1 MSDTNHAD
9 RFVEALANSPTIGF
23 AIAGGANWRVEYANQ
38 RFQEWFPAPSD
49 DLSLTRRLPGLN
61 EERARRKIDKGHSYA
76 FESELKI
83 GARTTALRTTLS
95 EIEQTGR
102 RVVLAETVDITKQK
116 EQEYM
121 LNSFAKLADNNK
133 IQLEKANQALSQK
146 AEELQEAYDLIKA
159 QTNRIARELKVAR
172 ELLKEARRRV
182 EGPLLGDSPALRG
195 LREEI
200 TALAQN
206 DETAVLVGPVGTGK
220 ETIARAV
227 HHESKRASHAF
238 IHVNCSMLQTG
249 SYSLFGDRS
258 STEGGSGR
266 FDLALGGTLYLD
278 GLNHLPLDAQQRLA
292 QVLESQRS
300 GGNPDVRMIVS
311 NTSSLDDDLQN
322 GLLEPDLH
330 RCLAGRQHRVP
341 TLAER
346 REDIPKIA
354 EHFYRQHARLVG
366 KMIDSI
372 SEDSLD
378 RLQKY
383 RWPGNIKE
391 LRSVIE
397 RAVLSNEGTVL
408 EVDDDL
414 LAGGISV
421 GSYRLIERL
430 GRGGMGEVWLAKHQ
444 LLARPAAVKLIRPD
458 VFGQGGKDDNFRQ
471 RFQREAQATAKLR
484 SPHTVELYD
493 FGISGTGSFYYVME
507 HLEGLNL
514 EQMVRSFG
522 PLPAERAIE
531 FLKQACRALSE
542 AHQEGLV
549 HRDIKPANLFACHL
563 GTNYDFLKVLDFGM
577 VKNIQAE
584 QESTQLTAV
593 GSALGTPAYMAPEA
607 VSGGEVD
614 SRTDLY
620 SLGCV
625 GFWLLT
631 GCRVFE
637 AENPTKIILSHI
649 QEQPSAPSSVSG
661 LEIPQDLDLLVLR
674 CLAKVPGERPATAE
688 ELWQALD
695 VIPLE
700 NPWTHSRALEWWRLY
715 LPETSSA

>member
-1 MSDTNHAD
+1 MSSTLNPSTTDQKEPQRILLVDDNPTNLQVLFQTLEG
-9 RFVEALANSPTIGF
+9 RGYELL
-23 AIAGGANWRVEYANQ
+23 IAKSGEDA
-38 RFQEWFPAPSD
+38 
-49 DLSLTRRLPGLN
+49 
-61 EERARRKIDKGHSYA
+61 
-76 FESELKI
+76 LKI
-83 GARTTALRTTLS
+83 APKAQPHLILLDIMMPGIDGYETCRKLKEDPETRESAVIFLSALDDAKDKVRGLDLGA
-95 EIEQTGR
+95 
-102 RVVLAETVDITKQK
+102 VDFITKPFQG
-116 EQEYM
+116 EEVIARVNTHLTIQR
-121 LNSFAKLADNNK
+121 LNR
-133 IQLEKANQALSQK
+133 QLVDRNQAL
-146 AEELQEAYDLIKA
+146 EHEL
-159 QTNRIARELKVAR
+159 RVADD
-172 ELLKEARRRV
+172 LLKEARRRV
-182 EGPLLGDSPALRG
+182 EGPLLGDSPALQG

-227 HHESKRASHAF
+227 HHESKRASHTF
-238 IHVNCSMLQTG
+238 VHVNCSMLQTG
-249 SYSLFGDRS
+249 SNSLFGDRS

-266 FDLALGGTLYLD
+266 LELALGGTLYLD
-278 GLNHLPLDAQQRLA
+278 GLNHLPLDAQQQLA
-292 QVLESQRS
+292 RVLESQRS
-300 GGNPDVRMIVS
+300 GENPDARMIIS

-330 RCLAGRQHRVP
+330 RCLAGQQHRVP

-354 EHFYRQHARLVG
+354 EYFYRQHAQLLG
-366 KMIDSI
+366 KIIDGI

-378 RLQKY
+378 RLRKY

-458 VFGQGGKDDNFRQ
+458 VLGQGGKDDDFRQ

-493 FGISGTGSFYYVME
+493 FGVSDTGAFYYVME

-514 EQMVRSFG
+514 EQLVGSFG
-522 PLPAERAIE
+522 PLPAERVIE
-531 FLKQACRALSE
+531 FLKQACRSLSE
-542 AHQEGLV
+542 AHQAGLV

-577 VKNIQAE
+577 VKKIQAE
-584 QESTQLTAV
+584 EESTQLTAI
-593 GSALGTPAYMAPEA
+593 GSSVGTPAYMAPEA
-607 VSGGEVD
+607 VTGGEVD

-631 GCRVFE
+631 GCLVFE
-637 AENPTKIILSHI
+637 AENPTKMILSHV
-649 QEQPSAPSSVSG
+649 QEQPSAPSSVSE

-674 CLAKVPGERPATAE
+674 CLDKVPDERPATAE

-695 VIPLE
+695 AIPLE
-700 NPWTHSRALEWWRLY
+700 NPWTHGRALEWWRLY
-715 LPETSSA
+715 LRDTSAARTIPPPAL

>member
-1 MSDTNHAD
+1 MDDNPTNLQVLFQTLEGRGYELLIAKSGED
-9 RFVEALANSPTIGF
+9 ALK
-23 AIAGGANWRVEYANQ
+23 IAGKAQPQLVLLDIMMPGIDGYETCRKLKEDPETRESAVIFLSALDDAKDKVRGLDLGA
-38 RFQEWFPAPSD
+38 
-49 DLSLTRRLPGLN
+49 
-61 EERARRKIDKGHSYA
+61 
-76 FESELKI
+76 
-83 GARTTALRTTLS
+83 
-95 EIEQTGR
+95 
-102 RVVLAETVDITKQK
+102 VDFITKPFQG
-116 EQEYM
+116 EEVIARVNTHLTIQR
-121 LNSFAKLADNNK
+121 LNR
-133 IQLEKANQALSQK
+133 QLVDRNQAL
-146 AEELQEAYDLIKA
+146 EHEL
-159 QTNRIARELKVAR
+159 RVADD
-172 ELLKEARRRV
+172 LLKEARRRV
-182 EGPLLGDSPALRG
+182 EGPLLGDSPALQG

-227 HHESKRASHAF
+227 HHESKRASHTF
-238 IHVNCSMLQTG
+238 VHVNCSMLQTG
-249 SYSLFGDRS
+249 SNSLFGDRS

-266 FDLALGGTLYLD
+266 LELALGGTLYLD
-278 GLNHLPLDAQQRLA
+278 GLNHLPLDAQQQLA
-292 QVLESQRS
+292 RVLESQRS
-300 GGNPDVRMIVS
+300 GENPDARMIIS

-354 EHFYRQHARLVG
+354 EYFYRQHAQLLG
-366 KMIDSI
+366 KIIDGI

-378 RLQKY
+378 RLRKY
-383 RWPGNIKE
+383 RWPGNVKE

-458 VFGQGGKDDNFRQ
+458 VLGQGGQDDDFRQ

-493 FGISGTGSFYYVME
+493 FGVSDTGAFYYVME
-507 HLEGLNL
+507 HLQGLNL
-514 EQMVRSFG
+514 ERMVRSFG

-531 FLKQACRALSE
+531 FLKQACRSLSE
-542 AHQEGLV
+542 AHQAGLV

-577 VKNIQAE
+577 VKKIQAE
-584 QESTQLTAV
+584 QESTQLTAA
-593 GSALGTPAYMAPEA
+593 GSAVGTPAYMAPEA
-607 VSGGEVD
+607 VSGGVVD

-631 GCRVFE
+631 GCLVFE
-637 AENPTKIILSHI
+637 AENPTQMILSHV
-649 QEQPSAPSSVSG
+649 QEQPSAPSSASE

-674 CLAKVPGERPATAE
+674 CLDKVPGERPATAE

-695 VIPLE
+695 AIPLE
-700 NPWTHSRALEWWRLY
+700 NPWTHSRAMEWWKLN
-715 LPETSSA
+715 LPDTGNSN

>member
-1 MSDTNHAD
+1 MSSTLIPSTTDQKEPQRILLVDDNPTNLQ
-9 RFVEALANSPTIGF
+9 VL
-23 AIAGGANWRVEYANQ
+23 
-38 RFQEWFPAPSD
+38 FQTLEGRGYELLVAKSGED
-49 DLSLTRRLPGLN
+49 
-61 EERARRKIDKGHSYA
+61 A
-76 FESELKI
+76 LKI
-83 GARTTALRTTLS
+83 APKAQPHLVLLDIMMPGIDGYETCRKLKEAPETRESAVIFLSALDDAKDKVRGLDLGA
-95 EIEQTGR
+95 
-102 RVVLAETVDITKQK
+102 VDFITKPFQG
-116 EQEYM
+116 EEVIARVNTHLTIQR
-121 LNSFAKLADNNK
+121 LNR
-133 IQLEKANQALSQK
+133 QLVDRNQAL
-146 AEELQEAYDLIKA
+146 EHEL
-159 QTNRIARELKVAR
+159 RVADD
-172 ELLKEARRRV
+172 LLKEARRRV
-182 EGPLLGDSPALRG
+182 EGPLLGDSPALQG

-227 HHESKRASHAF
+227 HHESKRASHTF
-238 IHVNCSMLQTG
+238 VHVNCSMLQTG
-249 SYSLFGDRS
+249 SNSLFGDRS

-266 FDLALGGTLYLD
+266 LELALGGTLYLD
-278 GLNHLPLDAQQRLA
+278 GLNHLPLDAQQQLA
-292 QVLESQRS
+292 RVLESQRS
-300 GGNPDVRMIVS
+300 GENPDARMIIS

-354 EHFYRQHARLVG
+354 EYFYRQHAQLLG
-366 KMIDSI
+366 KIIDGI

-378 RLQKY
+378 RLRKY
-383 RWPGNIKE
+383 RWPGNVKE

-458 VFGQGGKDDNFRQ
+458 VLGQGGQDDDFRQ

-493 FGISGTGSFYYVME
+493 FGVSDTGSFYYVME

-514 EQMVRSFG
+514 EQLVRSFG

-531 FLKQACRALSE
+531 FLKQACRSLSE

-549 HRDIKPANLFACHL
+549 HRDIKPANLFACRL

-577 VKNIQAE
+577 VKKIQAE
-584 QESTQLTAV
+584 EESAQLTAV
-593 GSALGTPAYMAPEA
+593 GSTVGTPAYMAPEA
-607 VSGGEVD
+607 VTGGEVD

-631 GCRVFE
+631 GCLVFE
-637 AENPTKIILSHI
+637 AENPTKMILSHV
-649 QEQPSAPSSVSG
+649 QEQPSAPSSVSE

-674 CLAKVPGERPATAE
+674 CLDKVPDERPATAE

-695 VIPLE
+695 AIPLE
-700 NPWTHSRALEWWRLY
+700 NP
-715 LPETSSA
+715 